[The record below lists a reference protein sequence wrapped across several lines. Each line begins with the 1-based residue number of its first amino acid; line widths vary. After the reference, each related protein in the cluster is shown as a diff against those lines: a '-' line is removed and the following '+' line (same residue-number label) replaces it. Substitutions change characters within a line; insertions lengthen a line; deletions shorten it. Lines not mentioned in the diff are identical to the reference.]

1 MDFFDKENTLISA
14 KTKVFFF
21 CAQSEKGDCMLD
33 YFYGGQAELFSFYRL
48 PKVLFTDPQF
58 RGISAEAKILYG
70 LLLDRMSLSIKSG
83 WLDKQGRVYIIFTAD
98 EIMEAL
104 CCADNKAT
112 KLMKELEGCGLIE
125 RKRRG
130 LGKPSLIYVK
140 NFISDPSE
148 SRIQSRENHDS
159 GAVKTAALESLKSR
173 GTNTNPINTDSIET
187 DPFLSGETG
196 EDAGMEPEGNE
207 SRTRYQNYFL
217 NQLNFDSL
225 ITSNPEDED
234 MLNEMLELL
243 VDTVCSNRKMI
254 RIVGDD
260 KPFEVVKG
268 QLMKL
273 NSDHIRFVL
282 MCLKENTTQVR
293 NIRQY
298 LLASLYNAPMTM
310 HSSYAARVQHDL
322 TIG

>member
-1 MDFFDKENTLISA
+1 
-14 KTKVFFF
+14 
-21 CAQSEKGDCMLD
+21 MLD

-70 LLLDRMSLSIKSG
+70 LLLDRMGLSAKNG
-83 WLDKQGRVYIIFTAD
+83 WTDDTGRVYIIFTTE

-104 CCADNKAT
+104 YYADNKAT
-112 KLMKELEGCGLIE
+112 KLMKELEGIGLIE

-140 NFISDPSE
+140 NFISESSE
-148 SRIQSRENHDS
+148 PRIQSRENHDS
-159 GAVKTAALESLKSR
+159 VAAQTAVLEAPKSR
-173 GTNTNPINTDSIET
+173 CNKTDKNYTDPSET
-187 DPFLSGETG
+187 DPFLSGAA
-196 EDAGMEPEGNE
+196 AGTESEGKDDH
-207 SRTRYQNYFL
+207 SLYQEYFAR
-217 NQLNFDSL
+217 QFNFEAL
-225 ITSNPEDED
+225 IAGHPDDED
-234 MLNEMLELL
+234 MLREMLDLL
-243 VDTVCSNRKMI
+243 VDTVCSKRKFI
-254 RIVGDD
+254 RIAGDD
-260 KPFEVVKG
+260 KPAEVVKA

-273 NSDHIRFVL
+273 NSDHLRFVL

-298 LLASLYNAPMTM
+298 LLATLYNAPMTM

-322 TIG
+322 KDGC

>member
-1 MDFFDKENTLISA
+1 MF
-14 KTKVFFF
+14 
-21 CAQSEKGDCMLD
+21 D

-48 PKVLFTDPQF
+48 PKVLFTAPQF

-112 KLMKELEGCGLIE
+112 KLMKELEGCGMIE

-173 GTNTNPINTDSIET
+173 GTNTNPIKTDSIET
-187 DPFLSGETG
+187 DPFLSGDTG
-196 EDAGMEPEGNE
+196 EDAGMEHEGND

-225 ITSNPEDED
+225 ITSNPEDEE
-234 MLNEMLELL
+234 LLREMLELL

-254 RIVGDD
+254 RIAGDD

-268 QLMKL
+268 RLMKL
-273 NSDHIRFVL
+273 DSDHIRFVL

-293 NIRQY
+293 NMRQY
-298 LLASLYNAPMTM
+298 LLAALYNAPMTM

-322 TIG
+322 NAK